1 MSMGPTI
8 LMYGTSPRTRGKPPA
23 CRGQESTRRNIP
35 AHAGKTHDSLA
46 LPTPPE
52 EHPRA
57 RGENPPPLGA
67 IRHQPG
73 TSPRTRGKQ
82 KSVIHSN
89 ADLRNIPA
97 HAGKTPTFDYPHGR
111 TSEHPRARGENIERP
126 LQPLGSLGTSP
137 RTRGKR
143 DNRFL
148 RRCTGRNIPAHAG
161 KTVTYFS
168 GRRTTKEHP
177 RARGE
182 NLLRILISQPDAGTS
197 PRTRGKQHKHQISS
211 KLHRN
216 IPAHAGKTWG
226 WRCRFPWCA
235 EHPRA
240 RGENRAARTRTRC
253 GTGTSPRTRGKLPC
267 SSPDVRTGGNIPAHA
282 GKTCRFSQHWRQW

>member
-8 LMYGTSPRTRGKPPA
+8 LMYGTSPRTRGKQLNVPNITPSRRNIPAHAGKTLQLRPRGERAAEHPRARGENVSIAEPFSRGNGTSPRTRGKPPA

-137 RTRGKR
+137 RTRGKL
-143 DNRFL
+143 D
-148 RRCTGRNIPAHAG
+148 TSDKATSKARNIPAHAG
-161 KTVTYFS
+161 KTT
-168 GRRTTKEHP
+168 
-177 RARGE
+177 A
-182 NLLRILISQPDAGTS
+182 S
-197 PRTRGKQHKHQISS
+197 P
-211 KLHRN
+211 
-216 IPAHAGKTWG
+216 
-226 WRCRFPWCA
+226 
-235 EHPRA
+235 
-240 RGENRAARTRTRC
+240 
-253 GTGTSPRTRGKLPC
+253 
-267 SSPDVRTGGNIPAHA
+267 
-282 GKTCRFSQHWRQW
+282 

>member
-8 LMYGTSPRTRGKPPA
+8 LMYGTSPRTRGKQLNVPNITP
-23 CRGQESTRRNIP
+23 SRRNIP
-35 AHAGKTHDSLA
+35 AHAGKTLQLRPRGERA
-46 LPTPPE
+46 A

-57 RGENPPPLGA
+57 RGENVSIAEPFSRGN
-67 IRHQPG
+67 G

-240 RGENRAARTRTRC
+240 RGENSTPATRPRRRR
-253 GTGTSPRTRGKLPC
+253 GTSPRTRGKLRFGIRF
-267 SSPDVRTGGNIPAHA
+267 DIFERNIPAHA
-282 GKTCRFSQHWRQW
+282 GKTAV

>member
-1 MSMGPTI
+1 MASKPT
-8 LMYGTSPRTRGKPPA
+8 T
-23 CRGQESTRRNIP
+23 
-35 AHAGKTHDSLA
+35 
-46 LPTPPE
+46 

-182 NLLRILISQPDAGTS
+182 NSDLVSGSIFSSGTS
-197 PRTRGKQHKHQISS
+197 PRTRGKPCRTHPHPVR
-211 KLHRN
+211 HRN
-216 IPAHAGKTWG
+216 IPAHAGKT
-226 WRCRFPWCA
+226 A
-235 EHPRA
+235 
-240 RGENRAARTRTRC
+240 
-253 GTGTSPRTRGKLPC
+253 
-267 SSPDVRTGGNIPAHA
+267 V
-282 GKTCRFSQHWRQW
+282 